1 METKTPGF
9 NENLDILE
17 KEIQASLV
25 KDRLPCAVAF
35 TITEKL
41 DVSPGMVGDKV
52 NELKIRITNCQLGCF
67 AVEKATR
74 PGLDNM
80 EIAAALAEELQAAM
94 IDRQL
99 PCSAAFEVARKLKV
113 SRKQVGDAATKLN
126 IMLIDCQL
134 GCF

>member
-99 PCSAAFEVARKLKV
+99 PCSTAFEVARKLKV